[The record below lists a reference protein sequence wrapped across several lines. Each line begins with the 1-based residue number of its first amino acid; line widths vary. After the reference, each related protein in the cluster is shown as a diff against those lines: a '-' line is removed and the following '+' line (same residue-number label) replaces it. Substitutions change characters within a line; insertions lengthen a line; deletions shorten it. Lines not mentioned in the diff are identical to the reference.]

1 MYIVPTFNNAWIE
14 KMALRAVTL
23 AAVASLM
30 TMAATA
36 NAQELPEGPGKA
48 EFVATCS
55 VCHGLEQATAQRMS
69 RDEWTLKVNSMRAF
83 GAEGT
88 EEDFMKIAEYLATN
102 FGTASITPQAGAKI
116 SLLRPASKR

>member
-1 MYIVPTFNNAWIE
+1 MPPSTMFGLG

-23 AAVASLM
+23 AAVVGLM
-30 TMAATA
+30 TTAAA
-36 NAQELPEGPGKA
+36 YAQELPEGPGKA
-48 EFVATCS
+48 EFVAACS

-69 RDEWTLKVNSMRAF
+69 REEWSLKVNSMRAF

-102 FGTASITPQAGAKI
+102 FGTSVAPQAGSKV
-116 SLLRPASKR
+116 SLLRPAGKR

>member
-1 MYIVPTFNNAWIE
+1 
-14 KMALRAVTL
+14 MALKAVIL
-23 AAVASLM
+23 AAVAGMM
-30 TMAATA
+30 TTAAA
-36 NAQELPEGPGKA
+36 YAQDLPEGPGKA

-88 EEDFMKIAEYLATN
+88 EEDFTKIAEYLATN
-102 FGTASITPQAGAKI
+102 FGTASITPQVGAKI